1 MVFYVQSTKK
11 HLEETSEPEG
21 SVWRSLF
28 SPAATCPESGIY
40 RCYNCGDEVTCN
52 KGDPVIPRKNGV
64 FISRISRNLNRGD
77 LYEKITFY

>member
-40 RCYNCGDEVTCN
+40 RCYNCGDEVICN
-52 KGDPVIPRKNGV
+52 KGDPLPPQNHRQHNP
-64 FISRISRNLNRGD
+64 SHGD
-77 LYEKITFY
+77 IASELILMTKTK